1 MSNKVV
7 QLGKL
12 VKSSGDSR
20 WFFSSETECYTFF
33 MSLGLYRI
41 LSDLGQK
48 GWEPTFKDDEG
59 FIYFVRR

>member
-1 MSNKVV
+1 
-7 QLGKL
+7 
-12 VKSSGDSR
+12 
-20 WFFSSETECYTFF
+20 